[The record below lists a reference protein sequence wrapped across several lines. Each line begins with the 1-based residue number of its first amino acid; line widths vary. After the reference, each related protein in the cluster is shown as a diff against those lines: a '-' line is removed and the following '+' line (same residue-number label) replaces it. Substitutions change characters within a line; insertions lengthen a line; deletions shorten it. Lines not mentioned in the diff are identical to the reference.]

1 MSRFERIMKSYISGD
16 SSTNESKPYRL
27 GSHSFTKV
35 QMLPF
40 TPFFISNADFCGIK
54 NIKGNKN
61 LISIRRETDM
71 KF

>member
-1 MSRFERIMKSYISGD
+1 MNI
-16 SSTNESKPYRL
+16 
-27 GSHSFTKV
+27 
-35 QMLPF
+35 F
-40 TPFFISNADFCGIK
+40 TPFFISNADFRGIK